1 MKVLEN
7 ISLALIAVF
16 APIQAVVLTTLALV
30 MIDLITGL
38 VAARKRKEP
47 ITSAGIKRTV
57 GKIMLY
63 EIAIAAAFLCQTYLT
78 GDILPVSKLVSA
90 LIGIVE
96 LKSILENLDGA
107 SGNKLFEAIISR
119 LVQSEKNIEDKK

>member
-7 ISLALIAVF
+7 LSLALIAVF
-16 APIQAVVLTTLALV
+16 APVQAVVLTTLALV
-30 MIDLITGL
+30 FIDLITGL
-38 VAARKRKEP
+38 VAARKRGEK

-57 GKIMLY
+57 GKILLY
-63 EIAIAAAFLCQTYLT
+63 EIAIAAAFLAETYLI
-78 GDILPVSKLVSA
+78 GNILPVSKLVSA

-107 SGNKLFEAIISR
+107 SGNKLFETIISR
-119 LVQSEKNIEDKK
+119 LVQSEKDVEDKK